1 MTPGVGYSSCRT
13 QEHLNEKP
21 SHPRNVHRRSE
32 ICGHNF
38 LLMFLWTSCG
48 LVLVLGRLGT
58 MDALVAKIPHRDL
71 AQVNKVVMDAQSC
84 SLH

>member
-1 MTPGVGYSSCRT
+1 
-13 QEHLNEKP
+13 
-21 SHPRNVHRRSE
+21 
-32 ICGHNF
+32 
-38 LLMFLWTSCG
+38 MFLWTSCG